1 MIYTN
6 SKVGDDM
13 KQSLFK
19 AFYDKNHISLEQY
32 QKDAG
37 FILDLETQFSWV
49 LEEINPSQLDD
60 IIAYMVEKNLNTIP
74 NIVILMR
81 YYKATSNHGLF
92 IHLTKYTGSL
102 GVIESILNKLERVV
116 GKDRASAIKAEITIP
131 PLGTPLNEMPVYTKH
146 LLTVFETHL
155 SKDEMKKTLS
165 DNHHQIPKEAFLSEQ
180 VYYEAANTLDDYLSD
195 LHQRKV
201 AELEQHYRENRVWF
215 EQEINPEVIE
225 FVRNNPEILSAV
237 RKENQLFIT
246 KIPYDTK
253 AYLNAKTKEEQ
264 KYHAC
269 HCPFVKSIFLDQHLV
284 ISPTWCDCSG
294 GFTKFPFEVL
304 FSRSLDITCIETPL
318 NGDPL
323 CRFVI
328 SLDGVSFKQ

>member
-1 MIYTN
+1 
-6 SKVGDDM
+6 M
-13 KQSLFK
+13 KQALFQ
-19 AFYDKNHISLEQY
+19 AFYDKNHISREQF
-32 QKDAG
+32 QKDEQC
-37 FILDLETQFSWV
+37 IIDLENHFSWR
-49 LEEINPSQLDD
+49 LEEITLIQLDE
-60 IIAYMVEKNLNTIP
+60 IIAYMVEKGLNTVP

-81 YYKATSNHGLF
+81 YYKATSNHDLF

-102 GVIESILNKLERVV
+102 GVMESILNKLERVV
-116 GKDRASAIKAEITIP
+116 GKDRASTIKPQIPIP
-131 PLGTPLNEMPVYTKH
+131 PLGTPLDAMPAYTKH
-146 LLTVFETHL
+146 LLMVFETYL
-155 SKDEMKKTLS
+155 SKYEMKRTLS

-201 AELEQHYRENRVWF
+201 AELEQYYRENRVWF

-237 RKENQLFIT
+237 RKDNQLFIT

-253 AYLNAKTKEEQ
+253 AYLNAKTPKEQ
-264 KYHAC
+264 RYHAC
-269 HCPFVKSIFLDQHLV
+269 HCPFVKSIFLDQHLA
-284 ISPTWCDCSG
+284 ISPSWCDCSG

-304 FSRSLDITCIETPL
+304 FNRSLDITCIETPF

-328 SLDGVSFKQ
+328 SLDGVSYKQ